1 MAMALEMRGLCEKC
15 GKALPPDSSDA
26 YICSYE
32 CTWCG
37 GCTAAMNRTCPNC
50 GGELVKRPQRKKKA

>member
-1 MAMALEMRGLCEKC
+1 MSLEMRAACERCEKPLL
-15 GKALPPDSSDA
+15 AESADA

-37 GCTAAMNRTCPNC
+37 SCADAMSHICPNC
-50 GGELVKRPQRKKKA
+50 EGELLRRPRRPKKA

>member
-1 MAMALEMRGLCEKC
+1 MALEMRGVCEKC
-15 GKALPPDSSDA
+15 NKALPHESADA

-37 GCTAAMNRTCPNC
+37 SCTKAMHHTCPNC
-50 GGELVKRPQRKKKA
+50 GGELVKRPQRRKKV